1 MTRSCRLEIEA
12 DKQVKLRELELNA
25 AKYAPVPAVSSI
37 QTADALV
44 GGESPEPPLMR
55 VSISLLCRSFERP
68 KSIRILVCLNV
79 SHPH

>member
-44 GGESPEPPLMR
+44 GGESPGTTFDA
-55 VSISLLCRSFERP
+55 SKHISLVPQF
-68 KSIRILVCLNV
+68 
-79 SHPH
+79 